1 MKSISSKLFVIFL
14 ENCIRSK
21 FCCSS
26 VMWPKSCKG
35 ESNVVRVQQ
44 LFSYFLE
51 TGLQLWRE
59 VTNEQAASSTSAIW
73 WSMCKLICLFFLLPK
88 CQKICPHFRKS
99 QNTSQK
105 SSASKAACSAVVFH
119 HSVWERMLKDWHK
132 FWVKF
137 RVTGDDEILVVVIV
151 NNILFFNNL
160 LAAAVYLT
168 PGFAPH
174 LHSSNH
180 LLQKITKS

>member
-59 VTNEQAASSTSAIW
+59 VTNEQAALRLQFDEVRVNLFAY
-73 WSMCKLICLFFLLPK
+73 FFLLPK
-88 CQKICPHFRKS
+88 CQKSVLIFVNRKHKSKSKRIKGRVLSSCLSSFRLRKDVERLTQILS
-99 QNTSQK
+99 QIQG
-105 SSASKAACSAVVFH
+105 
-119 HSVWERMLKDWHK
+119 DWRRWNPSRRH
-132 FWVKF
+132 
-137 RVTGDDEILVVVIV
+137 R
-151 NNILFFNNL
+151 
-160 LAAAVYLT
+160 
-168 PGFAPH
+168 
-174 LHSSNH
+174 
-180 LLQKITKS
+180 Q